1 MDIPADSVISGTSL
15 GDSADRMAK
24 DWILMTRNTAMLLII
39 TGASFMSFVGLL
51 MRLLE
56 TNDGMLILFYRSITL
71 AGMVA
76 LVACLR
82 RRKSPLNFLR
92 SLDRTDALMGA
103 ALAVAFATYVFAM
116 LLTSVAST
124 LLLLTLSPF
133 FAAILGWI
141 WIGETPHRLTWPA
154 MIAAL
159 VGVALMLGDGIALGR
174 TTGNL
179 VALAS
184 AFSFAVMLVLA
195 RRSGRSD
202 VLGGTFL
209 GGAGCVFIGAVASLT
224 VGDGLVISTADLLL
238 TLFMGAFTIGI
249 GIALVTWGTGYV
261 PAAEVSLLV
270 LIESV
275 LGPIWPWIFLGQAM
289 TMTEI
294 GGGALVLAAVAG
306 LALATRE
313 TESDVK
319 TGAT

>member
-1 MDIPADSVISGTSL
+1 MS
-15 GDSADRMAK
+15 
-24 DWILMTRNTAMLLII
+24 RNKAMLLIV

-56 TNDGMLILFYRSITL
+56 TTDGMLILFYRSITL

-76 LVACLR
+76 VVACLR
-82 RRKSPLNFLR
+82 RRQSPLAFLA
-92 SLDRTDALMGA
+92 SLDRTDAMMGA
-103 ALAVAFATYVFAM
+103 TLAIAFTTYVFAM

-133 FAAILGWI
+133 FAAVLGWA
-141 WIGETPHRLTWPA
+141 WIGERPHRMTWPA
-154 MIAAL
+154 MAVAL
-159 VGVALMLGDGIALGR
+159 IGVALMLGDGFVYGR

-179 VALAS
+179 VALVS
-184 AFSFAVMLVLA
+184 SLTFAIMLVLA

-209 GGAGCVFIGAVASLT
+209 GGAGCVVLGAVASLAF
-224 VGDGLVISTADLLL
+224 GSGLGISTNDLLL

-261 PAAEVSLLV
+261 PAAEVGLLV
-270 LIESV
+270 LTESV

-294 GGGALVLAAVAG
+294 AGGGTVLAAVAG
-306 LALATRE
+306 LALATRDRHADML
-313 TESDVK
+313 SSK
-319 TGAT
+319 TDQPG